1 MKLQSEQTKKIK
13 EVFIKIDSSKDGL
26 LTLEEIKT
34 GMREV
39 LDNMGSNFDWQ
50 ELFKEI
56 DTDGSGTIDYGEFV
70 TAAVN
75 K

>member
-34 GMREV
+34 GMREAF
-39 LDNMGSNFDWQ
+39 DNMNSNFDWQ

>member
-13 EVFIKIDSSKDGL
+13 DVFIKIDSSKDGL
-26 LTLEEIKT
+26 LTLEEIKS

-39 LDNMGSNFDWQ
+39 LDNMGNGFDWQ

>member
-1 MKLQSEQTKKIK
+1 
-13 EVFIKIDSSKDGL
+13 
-26 LTLEEIKT
+26 
-34 GMREV
+34 MREV
-39 LDNMGSNFDWQ
+39 LDNMSTGFDWQ

>member
-1 MKLQSEQTKKIK
+1 MTLQSEETKKIK
-13 EVFIKIDSSKDGL
+13 EVFIKIDSSKDGQ
-26 LTLEEIKT
+26 LTLDEFKA

-39 LDNMGSNFDWQ
+39 LDNIGTSFDWQ

>member
-1 MKLQSEQTKKIK
+1 
-13 EVFIKIDSSKDGL
+13 
-26 LTLEEIKT
+26 
-34 GMREV
+34 MREAF
-39 LDNMGSNFDWQ
+39 DNMNSNFDWQ